1 MKRLI
6 VVFAIAFAVVCAG
19 SVATTVLSLPQA
31 KADTCCIASICD

>member
-6 VVFAIAFAVVCAG
+6 VVFAIAFAVVTG

>member
-6 VVFAIAFAVVCAG
+6 AVFAIAFAVVTG
-19 SVATTVLSLPQA
+19 SVATNVLSSPQA